1 MATQARLSP
10 ETHSKVVRLAQETGK
25 TQQEVIDL
33 AVSRY
38 ERETFLERLN
48 EDFARLRSDPEEW
61 EKEQEE
67 RREWEATLGDG
78 DEG

>member
-1 MATQARLSP
+1 MAPQARLSP

-33 AVSRY
+33 AVSKY
-38 ERETFLERLN
+38 ERETFLEQLN
-48 EDFARLRSDPEEW
+48 EDFARLRSDSEEW
-61 EKEQEE
+61 QKEQEE

-78 DEG
+78 NEE